1 MDISDYKVVAKAMM
15 QKIQLDNGYGHVE
28 GISYPSYW
36 VNKIAKAC
44 MTFFELNPDKFT
56 DEDIEN
62 ISIGGDEDSSDV
74 YGYLEGWDSLDRV
87 LYGYFDRG
95 MSLGVVEEKPRLMY
109 NYKRNKGSH
118 K

>member
-1 MDISDYKVVAKAMM
+1 MDINDYKVVAKKIM
-15 QKIQLDNGYGHVE
+15 QNIQLDNGYGHVE
-28 GISYPSYW
+28 GISYPAYW
-36 VNKIAKAC
+36 VNKIAKSC
-44 MTFFELNPDKFT
+44 MIFFELNPDKFT

-62 ISIGGDEDSSDV
+62 ISIGGDEDNSDV
-74 YGYLEGWDSLDRV
+74 YGSLQGWESLDRV

-95 MSLGVVEEKPRLMY
+95 MSVGVVEEKPRLMY